1 MIKKINN
8 TLTNQLKINSNK
20 KKLRLFLQKK
30 TKINLKWIHPT
41 RIKMK
46 LNKIT
51 NYQLKNKIRN
61 KKI

>member
-30 TKINLKWIHPT
+30 TKINPKWIHPT